1 MKRIV
6 MALCVLLVMCAL
18 GNDSSIAEKIKVA
31 QDGNA
36 QAQFELGK
44 CYANG
49 EDPQT
54 QWHPDGL
61 SVCGANNA
69 TNAQTVGM
77 RPIKL
82 DDLKLPYRNYNRNRH
97 RRIGC
102 LAFLLFSLASLLDK
116 KARNAKGTAAFIFL
130 RFLAIL
136 AVALLFLCWCR
147 FR

>member
-97 RRIGC
+97 RRIGR
-102 LAFLLFSLASLLDK
+102 LAFLLLA
-116 KARNAKGTAAFIFL
+116 AVRYNNGL
-130 RFLAIL
+130 RLVSVEMSRL
-136 AVALLFLCWCR
+136 R
-147 FR
+147 